1 MMKVGKIVSLTHR
14 RLQLEIMDQPG
25 LDPARHWHALRG
37 LARLNWLS
45 GSAGILWPPI
55 RELAREIKSG
65 PLRILDVACGGGDVS
80 IGLYRRAAQAALA
93 IQIEAADISQ
103 NALTYARRQAET
115 AHAPIHFFQVDALA
129 EDFPKTYDVVF
140 SSLFLHHLTDEQAV
154 NLLRHIDS
162 AARHMVLINDLA
174 RSRLGWTAA
183 YVVTRMLTTSDVVH
197 TDGPLS
203 VEGAF
208 TPEEAL
214 ALAHQAGIHGATVA
228 RRWPFRFMLSWRRH
242 E

>member
-1 MMKVGKIVSLTHR
+1 MKVGRIVSLTQR
-14 RLQLEIMDQPG
+14 RLQPEIMDQPG

-37 LARLNWLS
+37 LGRINWLS
-45 GSAGILWPPI
+45 GSAGILWPPLRKLAKEI
-55 RELAREIKSG
+55 RSG

-80 IGLYRRAAQAALA
+80 IGLFRRAKRAGLNV
-93 IQIEAADISQ
+93 QIKAADISPH
-103 NALTYARRQAET
+103 ALTYARRQAE
-115 AHAPIHFFQVDALA
+115 AAYAPIHFFQIDALA
-129 EDFPKTYDVVF
+129 EDFPDTYDVVF
-140 SSLFLHHLTDEQAV
+140 SSLFLHHLNDEQAV
-154 NLLRHIDS
+154 NLMQRMAH
-162 AARHMVLINDLA
+162 AARHMMLINDLA

-214 ALAHQAGIHGATVA
+214 ALARQAGLHRATVA